1 MTDLEGRYI
10 TLGVEFNTGFPISYS
25 GCRISIELKCFI
37 VFVTFQP
44 SSTAAIKDCKDC
56 NDDCV
61 QVDLL
66 LFVPLIIMK
75 AVNRFRGSVSTFN
88 S

>member
-25 GCRISIELKCFI
+25 GCRISIELNMGI

-61 QVDLL
+61 QV
-66 LFVPLIIMK
+66 F
-75 AVNRFRGSVSTFN
+75 AVVRSIDHHEGSQQI
-88 S
+88 